1 MPQWTYGNNLSDDQL
16 ARFCG
21 LGMSFS
27 VAAENEMSQGHGFP
41 ITGRLR
47 ELGRALSLGV
57 DLESVVSGEMFTQAR
72 IALGMQRALDN
83 QAERESAGSIP
94 ETTTIT
100 AHEALAWATIEGAR
114 MLCMEDRIGSITPGK
129 QADLVLIG
137 AGALNMQPVHDPVSA
152 VVMQTSL
159 ANIDSV
165 MVAGRWKKWGG
176 RLLVDGLAGKI
187 DRLRESGQRIL
198 QAMGLLANET
208 VPDSQWR
215 TILAECTRVAPHM
228 ALLFLPARGFVLA
241 NATKLDLAGLLRM

>member
-1 MPQWTYGNNLSDDQL
+1 
-16 ARFCG
+16 
-21 LGMSFS
+21 
-27 VAAENEMSQGHGFP
+27 
-41 ITGRLR
+41 
-47 ELGRALSLGV
+47 
-57 DLESVVSGEMFTQAR
+57 
-72 IALGMQRALDN
+72 MQRALDN

-215 TILAECTRVAPHM
+215 TILAECSRVAPHM

-241 NATKLDLAGLLRM
+241 NATKPRSGGSFADVATERTPATVRASRPRSGGRRSRAESRQQCHQRTSR